1 MINKKVPLAILS
13 CFVIAFIIQGI
24 LKLSGIFIFEK
35 TLDWDIFNIIDN
47 NIILNI
53 VFNTII
59 CFISVYCLS
68 LTLTTKAYSNRWYHY
83 IVIGLSSIGMVTL
96 KTLIQ
101 PNIQYQIIIDVYLY
115 ILVPFI
121 INLTT
126 DNKYKLFTNKSFII
140 VLTLQILLYFC
151 YLGLCYWSGLLN
163 SLILATQIKLT
174 SMGNFLVFL
183 EVYIGLFAIMLSSN
197 ILLSKIKKEN

>member
-163 SLILATQIKLT
+163 SLIPATQIKLT